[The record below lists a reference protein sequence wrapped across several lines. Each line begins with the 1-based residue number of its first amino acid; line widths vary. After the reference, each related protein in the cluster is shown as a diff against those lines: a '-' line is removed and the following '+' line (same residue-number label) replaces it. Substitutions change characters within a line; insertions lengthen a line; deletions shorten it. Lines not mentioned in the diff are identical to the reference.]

1 MLPSN
6 LQSSKAATRRS
17 AAKQRSAQFIV
28 TVSHFDDLMI
38 QAAGCHALTP
48 QAHLI
53 LSLLIQGS
61 IPMKDAMLHNPLSYR
76 AFYNMLNKLKK
87 LAVVCVEVDSC
98 DRRIRRLVLSPKFE
112 PIRAYLL
119 VR

>member
-1 MLPSN
+1 
-6 LQSSKAATRRS
+6 
-17 AAKQRSAQFIV
+17 
-28 TVSHFDDLMI
+28 
-38 QAAGCHALTP
+38 
-48 QAHLI
+48 
-53 LSLLIQGS
+53 
-61 IPMKDAMLHNPLSYR
+61 
-76 AFYNMLNKLKK
+76 MLNKLKK